1 MIQGSDEW
9 LAARAGRVTASRVAD
24 LMARTKTGWG
34 ASRANYMAELVAER
48 LTGTPAARFTNDAMR
63 WGTDTEPM
71 ARETYAFAHDV
82 EIEETGL
89 VMHPTIADFGASPDG
104 LIGTDGLIEIK
115 CPQTATHI
123 DTLLSG
129 SVPEKYRTQMQAQ
142 MACTERAWVDFVS
155 FDPRMPAEM
164 QMWVHRVER
173 DDKAIA
179 EMEAA
184 VTEFLAELEAK
195 VGALR
200 ARYMM
205 EKAA

>member
-1 MIQGSDEW
+1 
-9 LAARAGRVTASRVAD
+9 
-24 LMARTKTGWG
+24 
-34 ASRANYMAELVAER
+34 
-48 LTGTPAARFTNDAMR
+48 
-63 WGTDTEPM
+63 M
-71 ARETYAFAHDV
+71 ARETYAFAYDV

-89 VMHPTIADFGASPDG
+89 VMHPTIPDFGASPDG
-104 LIGTDGLIEIK
+104 LIGTDGLLEIK

-142 MACTERAWVDFVS
+142 MACTGRAWCDFVS

-173 DDKAIA
+173 DNKAIA

-184 VTEFLAELEAK
+184 VNEFLAELDAK

-205 EKAA
+205 EAA

>member
-9 LAARAGRVTASRVAD
+9 LAARVGRVTASRVAD

-34 ASRANYMAELVAER
+34 ASRANYLAELVAER

-104 LIGTDGLIEIK
+104 LIGADGLIEIK

-142 MACTERAWVDFVS
+142 MACTGRQWVDFVS

-179 EMEAA
+179 DMEAA
-184 VTEFLAELEAK
+184 VAEFLAELEAK

-205 EKAA
+205 EAA